1 MNSITTHLFSSLNQ
15 GNGAHIHPLERLSSD
30 TKLLYAHL
38 NNAAGSERKL
48 KELVDDKIYM
58 SQDYEKCI
66 KHSVNH
72 QKYTFGPYEDLYLH
86 ILDSSVARKNAEVD
100 SAASRKIRLIEKC
113 SSMHEGFNSYKGSLP
128 IIETIAFRKGRN
140 GNWSDEDSSIVRIR
154 KNGDMKNAIYEKLS
168 YSTREW
174 ITM

>member
-1 MNSITTHLFSSLNQ
+1 
-15 GNGAHIHPLERLSSD
+15 
-30 TKLLYAHL
+30 
-38 NNAAGSERKL
+38 L
-48 KELVDDKIYM
+48 KQLVDDKIYM

-66 KHSVNH
+66 KHSVH
-72 QKYTFGPYEDLYLH
+72 HPKYTFGPYEDLYLH

-100 SAASRKIRLIEKC
+100 SAAGRKKRLIEKC

-154 KNGDMKNAIYEKLS
+154 KNGDMNNAIYEKLS
-168 YSTREW
+168 YSTGEW